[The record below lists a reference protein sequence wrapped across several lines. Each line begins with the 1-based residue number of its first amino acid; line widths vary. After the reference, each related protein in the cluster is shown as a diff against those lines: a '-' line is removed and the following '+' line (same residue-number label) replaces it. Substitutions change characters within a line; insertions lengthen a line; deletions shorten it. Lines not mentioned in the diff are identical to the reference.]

1 MSRAAMKPVGALL
14 LLAAARLAG
23 AAPVVPAQ
31 SALEPA
37 GIQAARIHDLWLLTL
52 GICSLVFAAVLA
64 ALLLALWRSSR
75 STAATPADVTS
86 LVEPEP
92 RIKRSVLVAVGVSTL
107 LLFGLV
113 LADVQTDRLLGRMP
127 LTDAVHVELTA
138 HQWWWEAR
146 YDDAQ
151 PAKIFTTANEMHI
164 PVGRPVIMTLKSNDV
179 IHTFWLP
186 SLHGKKDMI
195 PGRTSLIRLRADQA
209 GTYRGQCAEFC
220 GMEHAMMAFLVTAE
234 ENDKYEAWA
243 DSQRH
248 EASNVLDAQQSRGR
262 QVFMER
268 SCVMCH
274 TVQGTGANAVLG
286 PDLTHVASRRTLAS
300 GVLPNNRQ
308 QLAAWITQ
316 PQKLKP
322 GTNMPATPLSAEE
335 LDSLLAFIDTLK

>member
-1 MSRAAMKPVGALL
+1 MSMNAPIALL
-14 LLAAARLAG
+14 ALLAPGLASAASAG
-23 AAPVVPAQ
+23 PAQ

-64 ALLLALWRSSR
+64 GLVLALLRARR
-75 STAATPADVTS
+75 STAATPPDVTS
-86 LVEPEP
+86 LVRPEP
-92 RIKRSVLVAVGVSTL
+92 RLKRNVLIAVGVSTA

-127 LTDAVHVELTA
+127 LTDAVHIELTA

-146 YDDAQ
+146 YDNADAS
-151 PAKIFTTANEMHI
+151 KIFTTANELHI
-164 PVGRPVIMTLKSNDV
+164 PVGRPVILTLRSSDV

-209 GTYRGQCAEFC
+209 GAFRGQCAEFC
-220 GMEHAMMAFLVTAE
+220 GLEHAMMAFLVTAE
-234 ENDKYEAWA
+234 DNKQYEAWA
-243 DSQRH
+243 DAQRR
-248 EASNVLDAQQSRGR
+248 EASNVLDARQSRGR

-268 SCVMCH
+268 SCVLCH
-274 TVQGTGANAVLG
+274 TVQGIGANAVFG
-286 PDLTHVASRRTLAS
+286 PDLTHVASRQTLAS

-322 GTNMPATPLSAEE
+322 GTNMPATSLSQEE
-335 LDSLLAFIDTLK
+335 LESLLAFIDTLK

>member
-1 MSRAAMKPVGALL
+1 MNTKAYPAL
-14 LLAAARLAG
+14 LLAA
-23 AAPVVPAQ
+23 VPALAWSASAVPPQ

-52 GICSLVFAAVLA
+52 GICSVVFAAVLA
-64 ALLLALWRSSR
+64 ALLLALWRSQR

-86 LVEPEP
+86 LVNPEP
-92 RIKRSVLVAVGVSTL
+92 RLKRSVLVAVGVSTA

-127 LTDAVHVELTA
+127 LADAVHIEVTA

-146 YDDAQ
+146 YDDAE
-151 PAKIFTTANEMHI
+151 AGKIFTTANELHI
-164 PVGRPVIMTLKSNDV
+164 PVGRPVIMTLKSSDV

-195 PGRTSLIRLRADQA
+195 PGRTSQIRFRADQA

-220 GMEHAMMAFLVTAE
+220 GLEHAMMAFLVTAE
-234 ENDKYEAWA
+234 DNDRYEAWA
-243 DSQRH
+243 DAQRR
-248 EASNVLDAQQSRGR
+248 EASNVLDAKQSRGR

-274 TVQGTGANAVLG
+274 TVQGTGANAVFG
-286 PDLTHVASRRTLAS
+286 PDLTHVASRQTLAS
-300 GVLPNNRQ
+300 GVLPNNPQ

-322 GTNMPATPLSAEE
+322 GTNMPATSLSQEE
-335 LDSLLAFIDTLK
+335 LDSLIAFIETLK

>member
-1 MSRAAMKPVGALL
+1 MSMNAPIALL
-14 LLAAARLAG
+14 ALLAPGLASAASAG
-23 AAPVVPAQ
+23 PAQ

-64 ALLLALWRSSR
+64 GLVLALLRARR
-75 STAATPADVTS
+75 STAATPPDVTS
-86 LVEPEP
+86 LVRPEP
-92 RIKRSVLVAVGVSTL
+92 RLKRNVLTAVGVSTA

-127 LTDAVHVELTA
+127 LTDAVHIELTA

-146 YDDAQ
+146 YDDAD
-151 PAKIFTTANEMHI
+151 ASKIFTTANELHI
-164 PVGRPVIMTLKSNDV
+164 PVGRPVILTLRSSDV

-209 GTYRGQCAEFC
+209 GAFRGQCAEFC
-220 GMEHAMMAFLVTAE
+220 GLEHAMMAFLVTAE
-234 ENDKYEAWA
+234 ENDKYETWA
-243 DSQRH
+243 DAQRR

-274 TVQGTGANAVLG
+274 TVQGTGANATFG
-286 PDLTHVASRRTLAS
+286 PDLTHVASRQTLAS

-308 QLAAWITQ
+308 QMAAWITQ

-322 GTNMPATPLSAEE
+322 GTNMPATSLSTEE
-335 LDSLLAFIDTLK
+335 LNSLLAFI

>member
-1 MSRAAMKPVGALL
+1 MIMKPIVLLPLL
-14 LLAAARLAG
+14 LHAAIAAA
-23 AAPVVPAQ
+23 AAPEQ
-31 SALEPA
+31 SALRPA

-64 ALLLALWRSSR
+64 ALVLALWRSQR
-75 STAATPADVTS
+75 STASTPADVTS
-86 LVEPEP
+86 LAKPEP
-92 RIKRSVLVAVGVSTL
+92 RLKRSVLAAVGVSTA

-127 LTDAVHVELTA
+127 LVDAVHIEVTA

-146 YDDAQ
+146 YDNPE
-151 PAKIFTTANEMHI
+151 PAKIFTTANELHI
-164 PVGRPVIMTLKSNDV
+164 PVGRPVIMTLRSNDV

-195 PGRTSLIRLRADQA
+195 PGRTSQIRLRADRA

-220 GMEHAMMAFLVTAE
+220 GLEHALMAFLVTAE
-234 ENDKYEAWA
+234 DNDKYEAWA
-243 DSQRH
+243 DAQRR

-274 TVQGTGANAVLG
+274 TVQGIGANALFG
-286 PDLTHVASRRTLAS
+286 PDLTHVASRQTLAS
-300 GVLPNNRQ
+300 GVLPNNPQ

-322 GTNMPATPLSAEE
+322 GTNMPATSLSQEE
-335 LDSLLAFIDTLK
+335 LESLIAFIETLK

>member
-1 MSRAAMKPVGALL
+1 MTMRATAALL
-14 LLAAARLAG
+14 ACIAPGLAFAATAM
-23 AAPVVPAQ
+23 PAQ
-31 SALEPA
+31 SALDPA

-52 GICSLVFAAVLA
+52 GICSVVFAAVLA
-64 ALLLALWRSSR
+64 GLVLALWRAQR
-75 STAATPADVTS
+75 STVDTPADVTS
-86 LVEPEP
+86 LVRPEA
-92 RIKRSVLVAVGVSTL
+92 RMQRNVLIAVGISTA
-107 LLFGLV
+107 LLFV
-113 LADVQTDRLLGRMP
+113 LIVADFQTDRLLGRMP
-127 LTDAVHVELTA
+127 LTDAVHIEVTA

-146 YDDAQ
+146 YDDAE
-151 PAKIFTTANEMHI
+151 PAKMFTTANELHI
-164 PVGRPVIMTLKSNDV
+164 PVGRPVIMTLKSSDV

-234 ENDKYEAWA
+234 ENASYETWA
-243 DSQRH
+243 DAQRR
-248 EASNVLDAQQSRGR
+248 EASNVLTAQQSRGR

-274 TVQGTGANAVLG
+274 TVQGIGANAVFG
-286 PDLTHVASRRTLAS
+286 PDLTHVASRQTLAS

-322 GTNMPATPLSAEE
+322 GTNMPATALSPEE
-335 LDSLLAFIDTLK
+335 LESLLAFIDTLK

>member
-1 MSRAAMKPVGALL
+1 MKAVAT
-14 LLAAARLAG
+14 LLALIASGTAAAAG
-23 AAPVVPAQ
+23 PAQ
-31 SALEPA
+31 NALEPA
-37 GIQAARIHDLWLLTL
+37 GIQAARIHDLWQLTL

-64 ALLLALWRSSR
+64 ALLLALWRAQR
-75 STAATPADVTS
+75 GTAATPADVTS
-86 LVEPEP
+86 LVKPEP
-92 RIKRSVLVAVGVSTL
+92 RMKRSVLVAVGVSAA

-127 LTDAVHVELTA
+127 LTDAVHIEVTA

-146 YDDAQ
+146 YDDAEA
-151 PAKIFTTANEMHI
+151 AKIFTTANELHI
-164 PVGRPVIMTLKSNDV
+164 PVGRPVIMTLRSSDV

-195 PGRTSLIRLRADQA
+195 PGRTSQIRLRADKA
-209 GTYRGQCAEFC
+209 GEYRGQCAEFC
-220 GMEHAMMAFLVTAE
+220 GLEHAMMAFLVTAE
-234 ENDKYEAWA
+234 DNDKYETWA
-243 DSQRH
+243 DAQRR
-248 EASNVLDAQQSRGR
+248 EASNVLTAQQSRGR

-274 TVQGTGANAVLG
+274 TVQGIGANAVFG

-322 GTNMPATPLSAEE
+322 GTNMPATALSTEE

>member
-1 MSRAAMKPVGALL
+1 MKAVAT
-14 LLAAARLAG
+14 LLALIASGTAAAAG
-23 AAPVVPAQ
+23 PAQ
-31 SALEPA
+31 NALEPA
-37 GIQAARIHDLWLLTL
+37 GIQAARIHDLWQLTL

-64 ALLLALWRSSR
+64 ALLLALWRAQR
-75 STAATPADVTS
+75 GTAATPADVS
-86 LVEPEP
+86 VLVKPEP
-92 RIKRSVLVAVGVSTL
+92 RMKRSVLVAVGVSAA

-127 LTDAVHVELTA
+127 LTDAVHIEVTA

-146 YDDAQ
+146 YDDAEA
-151 PAKIFTTANEMHI
+151 AKIFTTANELHI
-164 PVGRPVIMTLKSNDV
+164 PVGRPVIMTLKSSDV

-195 PGRTSLIRLRADQA
+195 PGRTSQIRLRADKA
-209 GTYRGQCAEFC
+209 GEYRGQCAEFC
-220 GMEHAMMAFLVTAE
+220 GLEHAMMAFLVTAE
-234 ENDKYEAWA
+234 DNDKYETWA
-243 DSQRH
+243 DAQRR
-248 EASNVLDAQQSRGR
+248 EASNVLTAQQSRGR

-274 TVQGTGANAVLG
+274 TVQGIGANAVFG

-322 GTNMPATPLSAEE
+322 GTNMPATALSTEE